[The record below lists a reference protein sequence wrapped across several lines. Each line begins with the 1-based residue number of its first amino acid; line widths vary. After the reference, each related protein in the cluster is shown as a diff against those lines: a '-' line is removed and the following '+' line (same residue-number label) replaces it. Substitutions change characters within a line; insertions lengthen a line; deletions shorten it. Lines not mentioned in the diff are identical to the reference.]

1 MNVIFKYDPENEQ
14 DRKWAGMQIKF
25 YYTYNMAP
33 ELKDEFDEFQFESKE
48 IVVKPR
54 KYDSD

>member
-1 MNVIFKYDPENEQ
+1 
-14 DRKWAGMQIKF
+14 
-25 YYTYNMAP
+25 MAP